1 MESRLSLKGCF
12 PPIPTPFDGKDRIA
26 HDHLAL
32 NLEKWQTT
40 PLKGFV
46 VLGSNGEAVLLS
58 EPEKVAVWKTARA
71 AIRKD
76 RLFIAGTGCE
86 ATVETLKLTEKA
98 AQCGVDAAMVV
109 TPHYYKGKM
118 DHRALLAHYTFLADR
133 SPIPIVLYNVPANT
147 GLDMDAETMTA
158 LAEHPNVIGAKDS
171 SGNIVKIGH
180 VATMTRGHFQVLA
193 GSGGFLLAALAVGA
207 VGGVMALA
215 CVAPGRVA
223 QIVSGFDRG
232 DREEAR
238 DIQGRLIP
246 VNAAV
251 TTRFGIP
258 GLKAALD
265 LLGMYGGP
273 VRSPLLALR
282 NAEREELETIL
293 LEGGLLNR

>member
-1 MESRLSLKGCF
+1 MQSQLSLKGCF
-12 PPIPTPFDGKDRIA
+12 PPIPTPFDEKGTIA
-26 HDHLAL
+26 HDHLGL

-40 PLKGFV
+40 PLAGFV
-46 VLGSNGEAVLLS
+46 VLGSNGEAVLLR
-58 EPEKVAVWKTARA
+58 EEEKIAVWKTARE

-86 ATVETLKLTEKA
+86 ATVETLELTEKA
-98 AQCGVDAAMVV
+98 AQCGADAAMVV

-147 GLDMDAETMTA
+147 GVDMAAETVIA

-171 SGNIVKIGH
+171 SGNIVKMGE
-180 VATMTRGHFQVLA
+180 VVRVTRGRFQILA

-215 CVAPGRVA
+215 CVAPNLVGD
-223 QIVSGFDRG
+223 IVSTFERG
-232 DREEAR
+232 DREKAR
-238 DIQGRLIP
+238 EIQGRLIP

-251 TTRFGIP
+251 TKRFGIP

-273 VRSPLLALR
+273 VRSPLLSLR
-282 NAEREELETIL
+282 KPEREELQRIL
-293 LEGGLLNR
+293 HEGGLLHS